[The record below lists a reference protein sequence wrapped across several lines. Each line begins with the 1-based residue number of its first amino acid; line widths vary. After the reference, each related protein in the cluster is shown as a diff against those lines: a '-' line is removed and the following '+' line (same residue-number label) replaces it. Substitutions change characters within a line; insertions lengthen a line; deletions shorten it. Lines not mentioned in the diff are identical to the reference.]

1 MSARTPGVL
10 QRGKPG
16 WDRCGFDRAAA
27 GVQVRFARMVPS
39 AAVQERLDLD
49 GVAVDGLDVMTVG
62 IQDERGV
69 VAA

>member
-1 MSARTPGVL
+1 
-10 QRGKPG
+10 
-16 WDRCGFDRAAA
+16 
-27 GVQVRFARMVPS
+27 MVPS
-39 AAVQERLDLD
+39 AAVQERPDLD